1 MSTAK
6 LEAQPRDLQAGK
18 PKQLRRTG
26 MIPVIVYGKTQ
37 APVLLQ
43 VAERTLD
50 SALRHSGS
58 QLIEVNVT
66 GGAKHNILV
75 REVQRDPVTHRV
87 LHADFYAVAMN
98 EKQHVSVSVIGMGKP
113 AALASG
119 LMVLQNHETIAI
131 EALPADIP
139 ASIEVDLTNLDVDA
153 PIKVSDLPAVE
164 GVAYLAEAD
173 EHIFALV
180 ATQAGIEEEEGEA
193 AEGEEAQAEPEV
205 VRRGREEE
213 DEEE

>member
-26 MIPVIVYGKTQ
+26 MVPVIVYGKAQ

-43 VAERTLD
+43 VAERPLD
-50 SALRHSGS
+50 TTLRHSGS
-58 QLIEVNVT
+58 QLIEVNVA
-66 GGAKHNILV
+66 GGGKHNILV

-98 EKQHVSVSVIGMGKP
+98 EKQHVSVSIAGVGKP
-113 AALASG
+113 ATMASG
-119 LMVLQNHETIAI
+119 LMVLQNHETINI

-139 ASIEVDLTNLDVDA
+139 AGIEVDLTDLDVDK
-153 PIKVSDLPAVE
+153 PIKVSDLPAVK
-164 GVAYLAEAD
+164 GIAYLDDPD
-173 EHIFALV
+173 EFVFALV
-180 ATQAGIEEEEGEA
+180 ATQAGIEEEEEAVEEA
-193 AEGEEAQAEPEV
+193 AAEPEV
-205 VRRGREEE
+205 VKRGREEE
-213 DEEE
+213 EEE